1 MRYDLQ
7 TLRGD
12 VAGGVTAAAI
22 SITPAATFG
31 VVSGLGAASGIYG
44 AAAVGFFIGVFE
56 RSRPQMGS
64 VSSVLAVAMAS
75 VVATHADTAAEAF
88 TIAMLAG
95 VIQLLLSILRIGS
108 YVTYTPYSVIA
119 GFTSGIGVMIV
130 LSMVNAFL
138 GDPVKITKPVNAI
151 QDWPDAFD
159 SFDSGALVIGLAA
172 LGVSLLW
179 PQRLRKLL
187 PAMVAALLAGTLLSV
202 LWLSDVPTL
211 EGIPRALP
219 ELQRPN
225 LSLGFLASAVVPALT
240 IALLSTVR
248 GLLAALAVD
257 AQTRTQLDPD
267 KGLLGT
273 GIGNVAAGLIGG
285 LPGNLTFVS
294 SILAWRMGART
305 PISPVVRSLTLL
317 VLILG
322 LAPLLAYVPHA
333 ALAGMLAV
341 IGWQLIDWRFL
352 ARLRRVQREHLL
364 IMLTTLGITVFV
376 DLVTAVAVGLIVA
389 GMIGARQFER
399 LQLDSVV
406 SVPLLDQIFLYEH
419 SAESHGISPYS
430 ARTGIVK
437 LRGSFTVAS
446 SSKLIRT
453 IGDDI
458 VGHEVVILDF
468 SETEYI
474 DDSAALVIEQLI
486 DTAADGDATCI
497 VLNLDGAPSA
507 TLESLNAL
515 RRIPSEHMVASL
527 DEAQD
532 IARRL
537 LVDESEGGPPP
548 SRRLTGPDSSDL

>member
-1 MRYDLQ
+1 MSYDLH

-12 VAGGVTAAAI
+12 VSGGVTAAAV

-44 AAAVGFFIGVFE
+44 ALAVGFFVGIFE

-64 VSSVLAVAMAS
+64 VSAVLAVAMAA
-75 VVATHADTAAEAF
+75 VVATHAETPAEAF
-88 TIAMLAG
+88 TVVILAG
-95 VIQLLLSILRIGS
+95 VIQLVLSLLRIGS

-119 GFTSGIGVMIV
+119 GFTSGIGVMMV
-130 LSMVNAFL
+130 LSLANSFL
-138 GDPVKITKPVNAI
+138 GEPVKITKPLNAI
-151 QDWPDAFD
+151 QKWPDALE
-159 SFDSGALVIGLAA
+159 ALNASALIIGLVA
-172 LGVSLLW
+172 LAVALLW
-179 PQRLRKLL
+179 PKRLRRFL
-187 PAMVAALLAGTLLSV
+187 PAMVAALLVGTLLNIV
-202 LWLSDVPTL
+202 WLSDVPTL
-211 EGIPRALP
+211 EGIPRSLP
-219 ELQRPN
+219 DLQRPE
-225 LSLGFLASAVVPALT
+225 LSLGFLAGAVVPALT

-248 GLLAALAVD
+248 GLLGALAVD

-285 LPGNLTFVS
+285 LPGSPTFLS

-305 PISPVVRSLTLL
+305 PISPIVRSLTLL
-317 VLILG
+317 VLVLG

-333 ALAGMLAV
+333 ALAGILTV
-341 IGWQLIDWRFL
+341 TGWQLIDWRFL

-364 IMLTTLGITVFV
+364 IMLTTLGITIFV

-399 LQLDSVV
+399 LQLDSVI
-406 SVPLLDQIFLYEH
+406 SVPLLDQIFLHEH
-419 SAESHGISPYS
+419 SAESYGISPYS

-458 VGHEVVILDF
+458 VGHQVVILDF
-468 SETEYI
+468 SETDHI

-486 DTAADGDATCI
+486 DTATENEVHCI
-497 VLNLDGAPSA
+497 VLALDGAPAA
-507 TLESLNAL
+507 TLTSLNAL
-515 RRIPSEHMVASL
+515 RRIPSEHLVGTL

-532 IARRL
+532 ITRRL
-537 LVDESEGGPPP
+537 LVDDPDRERPPP
-548 SRRLTGPDSSDL
+548 LAEPE

>member
-1 MRYDLQ
+1 MPYEFQ

-22 SITPAATFG
+22 SITPAAAFG

-44 AAAVGFFIGVFE
+44 ALAVGLFVGVFE

-64 VSSVLAVAMAS
+64 VTSVLAVAMAA
-75 VVATHADTAAEAF
+75 VVATHADTVADAF
-88 TIAMLAG
+88 TIVMLAG
-95 VIQLLLSILRIGS
+95 VFQLVLSVLRIGS

-119 GFTSGIGVMIV
+119 GFTSGIGVMMVI
-130 LSMVNAFL
+130 SMFSAFL
-138 GDPVKITKPVNAI
+138 GDPVKITKPLNAI
-151 QDWPDAFD
+151 RSWPDALAA
-159 SFDSGALVIGLAA
+159 FDSGTLLIGFVA

-179 PQRLRKLL
+179 PKRWRRFL

-202 LWLSDVPTL
+202 AWLSDVPTL
-211 EGIPRALP
+211 EGIPRSLP

-225 LSLGFLASAVVPALT
+225 VSLSFLASAVVPALT

-267 KGLLGT
+267 KGLLGS
-273 GIGNVAAGLIGG
+273 GIGNIAAGLIGG

-294 SILAWRMGART
+294 SILAYRMGART
-305 PISPVVRSLTLL
+305 PLSTIVRSLTLL
-317 VLILG
+317 VLVLG

-341 IGWQLIDWRFL
+341 LGWQLIDWRFL

-364 IMLTTLGITVFV
+364 IMLTTLGITIFV

-406 SVPLLDQIFLYEH
+406 SVPVLDQIFLYGQ
-419 SAESHGISPYS
+419 SPQTHGISPYS
-430 ARTGIVK
+430 ARVGIVK
-437 LRGSFTVAS
+437 LRGRFTVAS
-446 SSKLIRT
+446 SSKLIRI

-468 SETEYI
+468 SETDHI

-486 DTAADGDATCI
+486 DTAAAGDATCI
-497 VLNLDGAPSA
+497 IVGLGGAPAA
-507 TLESLNAL
+507 TLASLDVL
-515 RRIPSEHMVASL
+515 RRIPDDHIVASL
-527 DEAQD
+527 DD
-532 IARRL
+532 ARDVAREL
-537 LVDESEGGPPP
+537 FADSAPP
-548 SRRLTGPDSSDL
+548 TAV

>member
-1 MRYDLQ
+1 MSYDLH

-12 VAGGVTAAAI
+12 VSGGVTAAAV

-44 AAAVGFFIGVFE
+44 ALAVGLFVGIFE

-64 VSSVLAVAMAS
+64 VSAVLAVAMAA
-75 VVATHADTAAEAF
+75 VVATHAETPAEAF
-88 TIAMLAG
+88 TVVILAG
-95 VIQLLLSILRIGS
+95 VIQLVLSVLRIGS

-119 GFTSGIGVMIV
+119 GFTSGIGVMMV
-130 LSMVNAFL
+130 LSMVNTFM
-138 GDPVKITKPVNAI
+138 GEPVKITKPLNAI
-151 QDWPDAFD
+151 QKWPDALEALNT
-159 SFDSGALVIGLAA
+159 GALIIGLVA
-172 LGVSLLW
+172 LAVSLLW
-179 PQRLRKLL
+179 PKRLRRFL
-187 PAMVAALLAGTLLSV
+187 PAMVAALLAGTLLNIAGV
-202 LWLSDVPTL
+202 NDVPTL
-211 EGIPRALP
+211 EGIPRSLP
-219 ELQRPN
+219 DLQRPE
-225 LSLGFLASAVVPALT
+225 LSLSFLAGAVVPALT

-248 GLLAALAVD
+248 GLLGALAVD

-285 LPGNLTFVS
+285 LPGSPTFLS

-305 PISPVVRSLTLL
+305 PISPIVRSLTLL
-317 VLILG
+317 VLVLG

-333 ALAGMLAV
+333 ALAGILAV
-341 IGWQLIDWRFL
+341 TGWQLIDWRFL

-364 IMLTTLGITVFV
+364 IMLTTLGITIFV

-406 SVPLLDQIFLYEH
+406 SVPLLDQIFLHSH

-446 SSKLIRT
+446 SGKLIRT

-458 VGHEVVILDF
+458 VGHQVVILDF
-468 SETEYI
+468 SETEHI

-486 DTAADGDATCI
+486 DTATENEVRCI
-497 VLNLDGAPSA
+497 VLALDGAPAA
-507 TLESLNAL
+507 TLTSLNAL
-515 RRIPSEHMVASL
+515 RRIPSEHLVGTL

-532 IARRL
+532 ITRRL
-537 LVDESEGGPPP
+537 LVDEPDRERPPP
-548 SRRLTGPDSSDL
+548 LAEPE

>member
-1 MRYDLQ
+1 MSYDLH

-12 VAGGVTAAAI
+12 VSGGITAAAV

-44 AAAVGFFIGVFE
+44 ALAVGFFVGIFE

-64 VSSVLAVAMAS
+64 VSAVLAVAMAA
-75 VVATHADTAAEAF
+75 VVATHAETPAEAF
-88 TIAMLAG
+88 TVVILAG
-95 VIQLLLSILRIGS
+95 VIQLVLSLLRIGS

-119 GFTSGIGVMIV
+119 GFTSGIGVMMV
-130 LSMVNAFL
+130 LSLVNSFL
-138 GDPVKITKPVNAI
+138 GEPVKITKPLNAI
-151 QDWPDAFD
+151 QKWPDA
-159 SFDSGALVIGLAA
+159 LAA
-172 LGVSLLW
+172 LNAGALIIGLVALAVALLW
-179 PQRLRKLL
+179 PKRLRGYL
-187 PAMVAALLAGTLLSV
+187 PAMVAALLVGTLLNIV
-202 LWLSDVPTL
+202 WLSDVPTL
-211 EGIPRALP
+211 EGIPRSLP
-219 ELQRPN
+219 DLQRPE
-225 LSLGFLASAVVPALT
+225 LSLGFLAGAVVPALT

-248 GLLAALAVD
+248 GLLGALAVD

-285 LPGNLTFVS
+285 LPGSPTFLS

-305 PISPVVRSLTLL
+305 PISPIVRSLTLL
-317 VLILG
+317 GLVLG

-333 ALAGMLAV
+333 ALAGILTV
-341 IGWQLIDWRFL
+341 TGWQLIDWRFL

-364 IMLTTLGITVFV
+364 IMLTTLGITIFV

-399 LQLDSVV
+399 LQLDSVI
-406 SVPLLDQIFLYEH
+406 SVPLLDQIFLHEH
-419 SAESHGISPYS
+419 SAESYGISPYS

-458 VGHEVVILDF
+458 VGHQVVILDF
-468 SETEYI
+468 SETDHI

-486 DTAADGDATCI
+486 DTATENEVHCI
-497 VLNLDGAPSA
+497 VLALDGAPAA
-507 TLESLNAL
+507 TLTSLNAL
-515 RRIPSEHMVASL
+515 RRIPSEQLVGTL
-527 DEAQD
+527 DQAQD
-532 IARRL
+532 ITRRL
-537 LVDESEGGPPP
+537 LVDDPDRERPPP
-548 SRRLTGPDSSDL
+548 LAEPE

>member
-1 MRYDLQ
+1 MPYEFQ

-44 AAAVGFFIGVFE
+44 ALAVGLFVGVFE

-64 VSSVLAVAMAS
+64 VTSVLAVAMAA
-75 VVATHADTAAEAF
+75 VVATHADTVADAF
-88 TIAMLAG
+88 TIVMLAG
-95 VIQLLLSILRIGS
+95 VFQLVLSVLRIGS

-119 GFTSGIGVMIV
+119 GFTSGIGVMMVI
-130 LSMVNAFL
+130 SMFSAFL
-138 GDPVKITKPVNAI
+138 GDPVKITKPLNAI
-151 QDWPDAFD
+151 RSWPDALDAFD
-159 SFDSGALVIGLAA
+159 SGTLLIGFVA

-179 PQRLRKLL
+179 PKRWRRFL

-202 LWLSDVPTL
+202 AWLSDVPTL
-211 EGIPRALP
+211 EGIPRSLP

-225 LSLGFLASAVVPALT
+225 VSLSFLANAVVPALT

-267 KGLLGT
+267 KGLLGS
-273 GIGNVAAGLIGG
+273 GIGNIAAGLIGG

-294 SILAWRMGART
+294 SILAYRMGART
-305 PISPVVRSLTLL
+305 PLSAIVRSLTLL
-317 VLILG
+317 VLVLG

-341 IGWQLIDWRFL
+341 LGWQLIDWRFL

-364 IMLTTLGITVFV
+364 IMLTTLGITIFV

-406 SVPLLDQIFLYEH
+406 SVPVLDQIFLYGQ
-419 SAESHGISPYS
+419 SPQTHGISPYS
-430 ARTGIVK
+430 ARVGIVK
-437 LRGSFTVAS
+437 LRGRFTVAS
-446 SSKLIRT
+446 SSKLIRI

-468 SETEYI
+468 SETDHI

-486 DTAADGDATCI
+486 DTAAAGDATCI
-497 VLNLDGAPSA
+497 IVGLGGAPAA
-507 TLESLNAL
+507 TLASLDVL
-515 RRIPSEHMVASL
+515 RRIPDDHIVASL
-527 DEAQD
+527 DD
-532 IARRL
+532 ARDVAREL
-537 LVDESEGGPPP
+537 FADSAPP
-548 SRRLTGPDSSDL
+548 TAV

>member
-1 MRYDLQ
+1 MPYDQQ

-44 AAAVGFFIGVFE
+44 ALAVGLFVGVFE

-64 VSSVLAVAMAS
+64 VTSVLAVAMAA
-75 VVATHADTAAEAF
+75 VVATHADTAADAF
-88 TIAMLAG
+88 TIVMLAG
-95 VIQLLLSILRIGS
+95 AFQLVLSVLRIGS
-108 YVTYTPYSVIA
+108 YVTYTPYSVVA
-119 GFTSGIGVMIV
+119 GFTSGIGVMMVI
-130 LSMVNAFL
+130 SMFSAFL
-138 GDPVKITKPVNAI
+138 GDPVKITKPLNAI
-151 QDWPDAFD
+151 RSWPNALDAFD
-159 SFDSGALVIGLAA
+159 AGTLLIGLVA
-172 LGVSLLW
+172 LAVSVLW
-179 PQRLRKLL
+179 PKRWRRFL
-187 PAMVAALLAGTLLSV
+187 PAMVAAMLAGTLLSV
-202 LWLSDVPTL
+202 AWLSDVPTL
-211 EGIPRALP
+211 EGIPRSLP

-225 LSLGFLASAVVPALT
+225 LSLSFLASAVVPALT

-248 GLLAALAVD
+248 GLLASLAVD

-273 GIGNVAAGLIGG
+273 GIGNLASGLIGG

-294 SILAWRMGART
+294 SILAYRMGART
-305 PISPVVRSLTLL
+305 PISPIVRSLTLL
-317 VLILG
+317 VLVLG

-341 IGWQLIDWRFL
+341 LGWQLIDWRFL

-364 IMLTTLGITVFV
+364 IMLTTLCITIFV

-406 SVPLLDQIFLYEH
+406 SVPVLDQIILYGQ
-419 SAESHGISPYS
+419 SPQTHGISPYS
-430 ARTGIVK
+430 ARVGIVK

-446 SSKLIRT
+446 SSKLIRI

-468 SETEYI
+468 SETDHI

-486 DTAADGDATCI
+486 DTAAAGDAACVI
-497 VLNLDGAPSA
+497 VGLDGAPAA
-507 TLESLNAL
+507 TLASLDVL
-515 RRIPSEHMVASL
+515 RRIPDDHIVASL
-527 DEAQD
+527 DD
-532 IARRL
+532 ARDVARDL
-537 LVDESEGGPPP
+537 LADSAPP
-548 SRRLTGPDSSDL
+548 TAV

>member
-1 MRYDLQ
+1 MPYESQ

-44 AAAVGFFIGVFE
+44 ALAVGLFVGVFE

-64 VSSVLAVAMAS
+64 VTSVLAVAMAA
-75 VVATHADTAAEAF
+75 VVATHADTAADAF
-88 TIAMLAG
+88 TIVMLAG
-95 VIQLLLSILRIGS
+95 VFQLVLSVLRIGS

-119 GFTSGIGVMIV
+119 GFTSGIGVMMVI
-130 LSMVNAFL
+130 SMFSAFL
-138 GDPVKITKPVNAI
+138 GDPVKITKPLNAI
-151 QDWPDAFD
+151 RSWPDALDAFD
-159 SFDSGALVIGLAA
+159 SGTLLIGFVA

-179 PQRLRKLL
+179 PKRWRRFL

-202 LWLSDVPTL
+202 AWLSDVATL
-211 EGIPRALP
+211 EGIPRSLP

-225 LSLGFLASAVVPALT
+225 VSLNFLASAVVPALT

-267 KGLLGT
+267 KGLLGS
-273 GIGNVAAGLIGG
+273 GIGNIAAGLIGG

-294 SILAWRMGART
+294 SILAHRMGART
-305 PISPVVRSLTLL
+305 PLSTIVRSLTLL
-317 VLILG
+317 VLVLG
-322 LAPLLAYVPHA
+322 LAPLLEYVPHA

-341 IGWQLIDWRFL
+341 LGWQLIDWRFL

-364 IMLTTLGITVFV
+364 IMLTTLGITIFV

-389 GMIGARQFER
+389 GMVGARQFER

-406 SVPLLDQIFLYEH
+406 SVPVLDQIFLYGQ
-419 SAESHGISPYS
+419 SPQTHGISPYS
-430 ARTGIVK
+430 ARVGIVK

-446 SSKLIRT
+446 SSKLIRI

-468 SETEYI
+468 SETDHI

-486 DTAADGDATCI
+486 DTAAAGNATCI
-497 VLNLDGAPSA
+497 IVGLGGAPA
-507 TLESLNAL
+507 VTLASLDVL
-515 RRIPSEHMVASL
+515 RRIPDDHIVASL
-527 DEAQD
+527 DEARD
-532 IARRL
+532 VAREL
-537 LVDESEGGPPP
+537 FADSAP
-548 SRRLTGPDSSDL
+548 LTAV

>member
-1 MRYDLQ
+1 MSYDLH

-12 VAGGVTAAAI
+12 VSGGVTAAVI
-22 SITPAATFG
+22 SITPAVTYG
-31 VVSGLGAASGIYG
+31 VASGLGAASGIYG
-44 AAAVGFFIGVFE
+44 ALAVGFFVGVFE

-64 VSSVLAVAMAS
+64 VSAVLAIAMAA
-75 VVATHADTAAEAF
+75 VVATHAETAAEAF

-95 VIQLLLSILRIGS
+95 VIQLVLSVLRIGS

-119 GFTSGIGVMIV
+119 GFTSGIGVMTVI
-130 LSMVNAFL
+130 SMSNAFM

-151 QDWPDAFD
+151 RHWPEAFD
-159 SFDSGALVIGLAA
+159 TLNASALAVGLAA
-172 LGVSLLW
+172 LVVSVLW
-179 PQRLRKLL
+179 PKRLRRFL
-187 PAMVAALLAGTLLSV
+187 PAMIAALLAATLLHV
-202 LWLSDVPTL
+202 LWLSDMPTL
-211 EGIPRALP
+211 EGIPRSLP
-219 ELQRPN
+219 DLQRPE
-225 LSLGFLASAVVPALT
+225 LSLTFLAGAVVPALT

-248 GLLAALAVD
+248 GLLGALAVD
-257 AQTRTQLDPD
+257 AQTRTQLDPN

-285 LPGNLTFVS
+285 LPGSPTFLS
-294 SILAWRMGART
+294 SIVAWRMGSRT
-305 PISPVVRSLTLL
+305 AISPIIRSLTLL
-317 VLILG
+317 ALVLG
-322 LAPLLAYVPHA
+322 LAPLFAYVPHA

-406 SVPLLDQIFLYEH
+406 SVPLLDQVFLYDL
-419 SAESHGISPYS
+419 SADSYGISPYS

-458 VGHEVVILDF
+458 VGHQVVILDF

-497 VLNLDGAPSA
+497 VLGLDGAPAA

-515 RRIPSEHMVASL
+515 RRIPSRYRVGSL

-537 LVDESEGGPPP
+537 LVDESEAGPPP
-548 SRRLTGPDSSDL
+548 PRRLTGPDSPDL

>member
-1 MRYDLQ
+1 MPYEFQ

-44 AAAVGFFIGVFE
+44 ALAVGLFVGVFE

-64 VSSVLAVAMAS
+64 VTSVLAVAMAA
-75 VVATHADTAAEAF
+75 VVATHADTVADAF
-88 TIAMLAG
+88 TIVMLAG
-95 VIQLLLSILRIGS
+95 VFQLVLSVLRIGS

-119 GFTSGIGVMIV
+119 GFTSGIGVMMVI
-130 LSMVNAFL
+130 SMFSAFL
-138 GDPVKITKPVNAI
+138 GDPVKITKPLNAI
-151 QDWPDAFD
+151 RSWPDALDAFD
-159 SFDSGALVIGLAA
+159 SGTLLIGFVA

-179 PQRLRKLL
+179 PKRWRRFL

-202 LWLSDVPTL
+202 AWLSDVPTL
-211 EGIPRALP
+211 EGIPRSLP

-225 LSLGFLASAVVPALT
+225 VSLSFLASAVVPALT

-267 KGLLGT
+267 KGLLGS
-273 GIGNVAAGLIGG
+273 GIGNIAAGLIGG

-294 SILAWRMGART
+294 SILAYRMGART
-305 PISPVVRSLTLL
+305 PLSTIVRSLTLL
-317 VLILG
+317 VLVLG

-341 IGWQLIDWRFL
+341 LGWQLIDWRFL

-364 IMLTTLGITVFV
+364 IMLTTLGITIFV

-406 SVPLLDQIFLYEH
+406 SVPVLDQIFLYGQ
-419 SAESHGISPYS
+419 SPQTHGISPYS
-430 ARTGIVK
+430 ARVGIVK
-437 LRGSFTVAS
+437 LRGRFTVAS
-446 SSKLIRT
+446 SSKLIRI

-468 SETEYI
+468 SETDHI

-486 DTAADGDATCI
+486 DTAAAGDATCI
-497 VLNLDGAPSA
+497 IVGLGGAPAA
-507 TLESLNAL
+507 TLASLDVL
-515 RRIPSEHMVASL
+515 RRIPDDHIVASL
-527 DEAQD
+527 DD
-532 IARRL
+532 ARDVAREL
-537 LVDESEGGPPP
+537 FADSAPP
-548 SRRLTGPDSSDL
+548 TAV

>member
-1 MRYDLQ
+1 MPYELQ

-12 VAGGVTAAAI
+12 VAGGVSAAAI

-44 AAAVGFFIGVFE
+44 ALAVGLFVGVFE

-64 VSSVLAVAMAS
+64 VTSVLAVAMAA
-75 VVATHADTAAEAF
+75 VVATHADTVADAF
-88 TIAMLAG
+88 TIVMLAG
-95 VIQLLLSILRIGS
+95 VFQLVLSVLRIGS

-119 GFTSGIGVMIV
+119 GFTSGIGVMMVI
-130 LSMVNAFL
+130 SMFSAFL
-138 GDPVKITKPVNAI
+138 GDPVKITKPLNAI
-151 QDWPDAFD
+151 RSWPNALDAFD
-159 SFDSGALVIGLAA
+159 AGTLLIGLVA
-172 LGVSLLW
+172 LAVSVLW
-179 PQRLRKLL
+179 PKRWRRFL
-187 PAMVAALLAGTLLSV
+187 PAMVAAMLAGTLLSV
-202 LWLSDVPTL
+202 AWLSDVPTL
-211 EGIPRALP
+211 EGIPRSLP

-225 LSLGFLASAVVPALT
+225 LSLSFLASAVVPALT

-248 GLLAALAVD
+248 GLLASLAVD

-273 GIGNVAAGLIGG
+273 GIGNLASGLIGG

-294 SILAWRMGART
+294 SILAYRMGART
-305 PISPVVRSLTLL
+305 PISPIVRSLTLL
-317 VLILG
+317 VLVLG

-341 IGWQLIDWRFL
+341 LGWQLIDWRFL

-364 IMLTTLGITVFV
+364 IMLTTLGITIFV

-406 SVPLLDQIFLYEH
+406 SVPVLDQIFLYGQ
-419 SAESHGISPYS
+419 SPQTHGISPYS
-430 ARTGIVK
+430 ARVGIVK
-437 LRGSFTVAS
+437 LRGRFTVAS
-446 SSKLIRT
+446 SSKLIRI

-468 SETEYI
+468 SETDHI

-486 DTAADGDATCI
+486 DTAAVGNATCI
-497 VLNLDGAPSA
+497 IVGLERAPAA
-507 TLESLNAL
+507 TLASLDVL
-515 RRIPSEHMVASL
+515 RRIPDDHIVASL
-527 DEAQD
+527 DD
-532 IARRL
+532 ARDVAREL
-537 LVDESEGGPPP
+537 FDDSAPP
-548 SRRLTGPDSSDL
+548 TAG

>member
-1 MRYDLQ
+1 MSYDLQ

-12 VAGGVTAAAI
+12 IVGGVTAAAI

-44 AAAVGFFIGVFE
+44 AIAVGFFVGIFS
-56 RSRPQMGS
+56 RSRSQMGS
-64 VSSVLAVAMAS
+64 VSGAVTVAMAAII
-75 VVATHADTAAEAF
+75 ATHAEGAAEAF
-88 TIAMLAG
+88 TIVMLAG
-95 VIQLLLSILRIGS
+95 IIQIVLSFLRIGS
-108 YVTYTPYSVIA
+108 YVTYTPSAVIA
-119 GFTSGIGVMIV
+119 GFTSGIGLMLV
-130 LSMVNAFL
+130 LSMANAFL
-138 GDPVKITKPVNAI
+138 GETVRITKPLTAI
-151 QDWPDAFD
+151 GSWPDAW
-159 SFDSGALVIGLAA
+159 STLNAGSLVIGLVA
-172 LGVSLLW
+172 LIISLMW
-179 PQRLRKLL
+179 PRRLRRLL
-187 PAMVAALLAGTLLSV
+187 PTSVVALLTGTVLSV
-202 LWLSDVPTL
+202 VWLRDVPTL
-211 EGIPRALP
+211 EGISRSLP
-219 ELQRPN
+219 DLQRPE

-240 IALLSTVR
+240 ISLLSAVR
-248 GLLAALAVD
+248 GLPASLAVD

-273 GIGNVAAGLIGG
+273 GLGNLAAGLIGG
-285 LPGNLTFVS
+285 LPGNPTLVS

-305 PISPVVRSLTLL
+305 PVSPIVRSLTLL
-317 VLILG
+317 ALVLG

-352 ARLRRVQREHLL
+352 ARMHRVQREHLV
-364 IMLTTLGITVFV
+364 IMLTTLGITIFV

-406 SVPLLDQIFLYEH
+406 SVPLLDQIFLHDH
-419 SAESHGISPYS
+419 SADTHGISPYS

-458 VGHEVVILDF
+458 VGHRVVILDF
-468 SETEYI
+468 SETVYI

-486 DTAADGDATCI
+486 DTAIENEVHCI
-497 VLNLDGAPSA
+497 VLALDGAPAA
-507 TLESLNAL
+507 TLTSLNAL
-515 RRIPSEHMVASL
+515 RRIPSEHLVGTL

-532 IARRL
+532 ITRRL
-537 LVDESEGGPPP
+537 LVGDPDCDPPP
-548 SRRLTGPDSSDL
+548 HELH

>member
-1 MRYDLQ
+1 MSYDLH
-7 TLRGD
+7 TFRGD
-12 VAGGVTAAAI
+12 LTGGVSAAAI

-44 AAAVGFFIGVFE
+44 ALAVGLFIGIFE

-64 VSSVLAVAMAS
+64 VSAVLAVAMAA
-75 VVATHADTAAEAF
+75 VVATHAETPAEAF

-95 VIQLLLSILRIGS
+95 AIQLVLSLLRIGS

-119 GFTSGIGVMIV
+119 GFTSGIGVMMM
-130 LSMVNAFL
+130 LSMVSAFL
-138 GDPVKITKPVNAI
+138 GDPVKITKPLIAI
-151 QDWPDAFD
+151 QAWPDAVD
-159 SFDSGALVIGLAA
+159 SLNTGAVVIGLAA
-172 LGVSLLW
+172 LAVTLFW
-179 PQRLRKLL
+179 PKRLRRLL
-187 PAMVAALLAGTLLSV
+187 PAMVAALLVGTLLSA
-202 LWLSDVPTL
+202 LWLQDVPTL

-219 ELQRPN
+219 DLQQPE
-225 LSLGFLASAVVPALT
+225 LSLTFLANAVVPALT

-305 PISPVVRSLTLL
+305 PLSPIVRSLTLL
-317 VLILG
+317 VLVLG

-341 IGWQLIDWRFL
+341 LGWQLIDWRFL
-352 ARLRRVQREHLL
+352 ARLHHVQREHLV
-364 IMLTTLGITVFV
+364 IMLTTLGITIFL

-406 SVPLLDQIFLYEH
+406 SVPLLDQVFLHEH
-419 SAESHGISPYS
+419 SAESYGISPYS

-446 SSKLIRT
+446 SGRLIRV

-458 VGHEVVILDF
+458 VGHDVVILDF
-468 SETEYI
+468 SETDHI

-497 VLNLDGAPSA
+497 ILSLDGAPAA
-507 TLESLNAL
+507 TLASLNIL
-515 RRIPSEHMVASL
+515 RRIPEEHLVDSL
-527 DEAQD
+527 DEARD
-532 IARRL
+532 IARKL
-537 LVDESEGGPPP
+537 LAGGPDH
-548 SRRLTGPDSSDL
+548 RAT